1 MSSDAT
7 LVRSIGD
14 LTAMVERLSRAV
26 AELQG
31 QLGSGGAGRG
41 SPPGGGERSPPLGN
55 GAADRCGIAP
65 GYVCIDLEMLAKLR
79 ELFDACDL
87 DGDESPTPTANAA
100 NSAAAW
106 GEAAAVEEYSY
117 DAWSGARW
125 SD

>member
-1 MSSDAT
+1 MG
-7 LVRSIGD
+7 RPI
-14 LTAMVERLSRAV
+14 
-26 AELQG
+26 AELQAELLCTA
-31 QLGSGGAGRG
+31 LGPS
-41 SPPGGGERSPPLGN
+41 S
-55 GAADRCGIAP
+55 
-65 GYVCIDLEMLAKLR
+65 
-79 ELFDACDL
+79 DACDL